1 MKYKGTYFRLFSLLL
16 RKPMKR
22 KFGRKAT
29 SESIRNGKAIY
40 RDMVERTEDIGADN
54 PMAGNIYMG
63 YVFMAICRAGKFAVN
78 DFMEVTTE
86 FMHSKIVSKIMGGSD
101 LNNPEEVNR
110 MSVQMHKIAKWA
122 DEHPEFKDKTWDFN
136 FDETLHKDGFYY
148 HFTRC
153 PMEKFAREN
162 GYLDVLV
169 IGCNID
175 YLTCEAKQAVLH
187 RDSTL
192 ASKGDRCD
200 YWIVGNK
207 IKNPE

>member
-1 MKYKGTYFRLFSLLL
+1 MKYKGTYFTLFSFLL
-16 RKPMKR
+16 RKPMR
-22 KFGRKAT
+22 CKFGRKAT
-29 SESIRNGKAIY
+29 NESIRKGKLIY
-40 RDMVERTEDIGADN
+40 RDMLERTEDIGADN

-63 YVFMAICRAGKFAVN
+63 YVFMAICRAGKFSVSE
-78 DFMEVTTE
+78 FMEVTTE

-101 LNNPEEVNR
+101 LNNPEDLNR
-110 MSVQMHKIAKWA
+110 LSAQMHKIAAWSE
-122 DEHPEFKDKTWDFN
+122 EHPEYRDKTWDFN

-162 GYLDVLV
+162 GYLDVLA

-187 RDSTL
+187 RNSTL
-192 ASKGDRCD
+192 ASGGDKCD

-207 IKNPE
+207 IENPK